1 MNKIVIDNNKL
12 KENNIDII
20 TNNKEFTLNIE
31 GSNKLLF
38 EINNSDIS
46 LIFNINKDVELN
58 LIIKTSGNNKIN
70 YKYDIDSNSTLNIYK
85 INNGDIEENII
96 TNLNGEKANINY
108 NFKTIC
114 NNKETYDYYIYH
126 NSKNTISNIKNN
138 GIANNGSIIY
148 QVSSYVPKD
157 ITGCIVNQ
165 NNRIINLGNNK
176 SEILPNLYI
185 DCSDVEAS
193 HAALID
199 RFTFEEIFYLQS
211 RGINYNDALKLL
223 IKGFLLSDISDK
235 DLIDYITEIFNSI
248 WR

>member
-20 TNNKEFTLNIE
+20 TNNNEFTLNIE

-58 LIIKTSGNNKIN
+58 LMIKTSGNNKIN

-138 GIANNGSIIY
+138 GIANNGSIVY